1 MTFRC
6 SAAWQLVFKFL
17 STPVM
22 ISRSLVIAV
31 LTLIVVACGVFQP
44 KLTAEG
50 YFKRG
55 VERHAENDL
64 KGALAAFNQAVEA
77 NARYA
82 EAYRERGSVKYDQQ
96 DYTGAAADYDQA
108 LALNPRDAESF
119 FQRGL
124 VWSVLEEHYFKRKM
138 DRERREHLDRAI
150 VDFTKAVEIDG
161 EHAKAYGARGIA
173 LLIQGRENDGNQ
185 DLAFAIKL
193 NPDLEELLDSR
204 VKEVVEQRFEKK

>member
-1 MTFRC
+1 MF
-6 SAAWQLVFKFL
+6 
-17 STPVM
+17 
-22 ISRSLVIAV
+22 SRSLVIAV
-31 LTLIVVACGVFQP
+31 LTLIVSACGFFQP

-64 KGALAAFNQAVEA
+64 ASALVAFNQAIEA

-96 DYTGAAADYDQA
+96 DFTGAAIDYNQA

-124 VWSVLEEHYFKRKM
+124 VWSVMEEHYFKRQM
-138 DRERREHLDRAI
+138 DRERREHLDRAV
-150 VDFTKAVEIDG
+150 VDFTKAVEINP

-185 DLAFAIKL
+185 DLALAMKL

-204 VKEVVEQRFEKK
+204 VREVAEQRSEKK